1 MMLKFEEF
9 EYSLELIT
17 VEFSSI
23 NLVPSIFVIVT
34 DTVITITQTMEPLSK
49 FKESIGYNLTHII
62 LNFAYE
68 SNN

>member
-1 MMLKFEEF
+1 MLKFEEF

-49 FKESIGYNLTHII
+49 FKKSFG
-62 LNFAYE
+62 
-68 SNN
+68 

>member
-1 MMLKFEEF
+1 MLKFEEF

-62 LNFAYE
+62 LNFA
-68 SNN
+68 

>member
-1 MMLKFEEF
+1 MLKFEEF
-9 EYSLELIT
+9 EYSLELTT